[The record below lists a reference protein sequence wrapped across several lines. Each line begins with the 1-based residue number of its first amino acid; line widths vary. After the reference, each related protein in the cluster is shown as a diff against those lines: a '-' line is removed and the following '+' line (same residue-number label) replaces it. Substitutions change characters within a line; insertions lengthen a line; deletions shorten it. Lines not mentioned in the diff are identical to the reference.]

1 MATSR
6 RRWLGMHDMH
16 DPGLGIVSWD
26 LSGGRNLGLRART
39 YVEGEGP
46 KDDGM
51 AGAPPRTTFRPPN
64 HRLARRRYIAC

>member
-1 MATSR
+1 MTTSR

-51 AGAPPRTTFRPPN
+51 AGARRGPPSDRPIIAWPV
-64 HRLARRRYIAC
+64 RRYIAC